1 MADARRPAAMRSS
14 GAREAERRGAGELLV
29 TSIDRDGT
37 RAGFDLPLLRAMREA
52 VNLPIIA
59 SGGAGELADF
69 VDVFEQAG
77 SDAALARASSLWR
90 TRDRRCETRTR
101 RARYSGALGKRWPS
115 DGSRRVTRRRQVE
128 RRRTRAGGDRRCA
141 HGRRPDA
148 GIRQSRA
155 LEKTVATKSTW
166 LYSRSRAELWNK
178 GATSGNTQRV
188 VAIAIDCDN
197 DALLYRVIPMVRP
210 VIPARRRVF
219 GEVVALPGAEAAPSG
234 ARFAEAMLAL
244 ASTIADRH
252 ENPPEGSYTAQLFAG
267 GIDRIA
273 KKIGEEAT
281 EVVIAAKN
289 EDRGELDLGDERLA
303 LSHDGDARRTQGDAR

>member
-1 MADARRPAAMRSS
+1 MEATALLAAVKWNADGLAPVVIVDARTSAVLTLAY
-14 GAREAERRGAGELLV
+14 ANRE
-29 TSIDRDGT
+29 
-37 RAGFDLPLLRAMREA
+37 
-52 VNLPIIA
+52 
-59 SGGAGELADF
+59 
-69 VDVFEQAG
+69 
-77 SDAALARASSLWR
+77 
-90 TRDRRCETRTR
+90 
-101 RARYSGALGKRWPS
+101 
-115 DGSRRVTRRRQVE
+115 
-128 RRRTRAGGDRRCA
+128 
-141 HGRRPDA
+141 
-148 GIRQSRA
+148 A

-197 DALLYRVIPMVRP
+197 DALLYRVIPDG
-210 VIPARRRVF
+210 PACHTGAPTCF
-219 GEVVALPGAEAAPSG
+219 GEVVALPGAEAAPNG
-234 ARFAEAMLAL
+234 AHFAEAMLAL

-289 EDRGELDLGDERLA
+289 EDRGELIWETSDLLYHTMVMLAERKVSLDEIGDEL
-303 LSHDGDARRTQGDAR
+303 ARRAAG